1 MKSQVMGRRTQDP
14 WSRARSRRTPQRV
27 SPAEPAPP
35 APACSDLAADL
46 GRNWCCRSAGGG
58 KHRAGRARPG
68 RPAVT
73 AGATEPGAPRP
84 RPGSRRPVCGEQGR
98 PVRGRSP
105 SPKGA
110 LSPAEPREQPRPRPA
125 HARWLPGSEA
135 FLLAK
140 GPDPGLRVAPSG
152 TGKAHRSPR
161 VPSLG
166 PRLAPAS
173 LLPSVCR
180 TGAPFE
186 HAGPREAE
194 RAPPRCSG
202 QSAGPV
208 RRGCWRSHVRP
219 HLVVY
224 AFERIERL
232 YFPELVSQIKC
243 WKATA
248 SHNPSVRK

>member
-27 SPAEPAPP
+27 SPAEPARRLLLRRVRIWRRIW
-35 APACSDLAADL
+35 AGIGAAGLRAEESTEL
-46 GRNWCCRSAGGG
+46 GVRGRGALRSLL
-58 KHRAGRARPG
+58 
-68 RPAVT
+68 
-73 AGATEPGAPRP
+73 GATEPGAPRP

-152 TGKAHRSPR
+152 TGKAHRKAR
-161 VPSLG
+161 GSLPLGHGSHRPPCFPAFAELGRRLNTRG
-166 PRLAPAS
+166 PGRQSELRQDAADRARG
-173 LLPSVCR
+173 LCG
-180 TGAPFE
+180 GAV
-186 HAGPREAE
+186 G
-194 RAPPRCSG
+194 G
-202 QSAGPV
+202 
-208 RRGCWRSHVRP
+208 
-219 HLVVY
+219 
-224 AFERIERL
+224 
-232 YFPELVSQIKC
+232 
-243 WKATA
+243 AT
-248 SHNPSVRK
+248 SVRTWLSTLLKGLKDFISLNSYHR